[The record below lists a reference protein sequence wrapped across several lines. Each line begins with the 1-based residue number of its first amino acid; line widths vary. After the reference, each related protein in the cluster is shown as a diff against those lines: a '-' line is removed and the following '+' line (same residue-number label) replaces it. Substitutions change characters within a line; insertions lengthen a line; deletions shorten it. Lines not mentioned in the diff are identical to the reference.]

1 MCAGKVTAM
10 TVSPDG
16 RYCVAAIA
24 EKLHIWQVS
33 VHIVVLM
40 YHIRVH
46 WLYEH
51 LANSKSH
58 SLTGQVIDNEVR
70 SPTTIRY
77 EMLF

>member
-1 MCAGKVTAM
+1 M

-40 YHIRVH
+40 CRIRVH
-46 WLYEH
+46 WLYGH
-51 LANSKSH
+51 LTNSKSH

-70 SPTTIRY
+70 SPTTIQY
-77 EMLF
+77 GILF